1 MMTVQQY
8 RGLDALPTPTDKGPK
23 EGALLLVFGT
33 TEHLRR
39 HDVQQVLSA

>member
-23 EGALLLVFGT
+23 EGALLVFGT
-33 TEHLRR
+33 TEHLQR